1 MRGPRLTGHLSCRS
15 TLCAIPSRARRVFES
30 YEELEAQFVSGELH
44 PGDLKAALID
54 VLNELLQPVRDHFAK
69 GEAKKLLEKVKSFRI
84 TR

>member
-1 MRGPRLTGHLSCRS
+1 M
-15 TLCAIPSRARRVFES
+15 
-30 YEELEAQFVSGELH
+30 SGELH